1 MKVSDLNKGV
11 KDLKNPKPLSKG
23 NKDKLRN
30 ALSNM
35 FDVIEKYERDGSI
48 DPKSNDKINF
58 LKDTIQSIIKDADQK
73 KIIKGES

>member
-1 MKVSDLNKGV
+1 MKVRDLTQNI

-30 ALSNM
+30 VLSNM
-35 FDVIEKYERDGSI
+35 FDVIEKYEREDSI
-48 DPKSNDKINF
+48 APKSNDKINF
-58 LKDTIQSIIKDADQK
+58 LKDTIQSIIKDEDQK